1 MGAEQSIQTGERP
14 SEARVQIAAD
24 LSPPIA
30 AAAAAPRKKNELHVF
45 VIDRS
50 GSMNRG
56 NYAKT
61 VADNIVIPTVADNIA
76 KSGGPITV
84 SVHTFNHDHTKE
96 IEFEEV
102 ADAETLR
109 PKLPTVADGSTRYYE
124 TLTEVLNGIPDGK
137 YDLVSIQVFTDGK
150 NNVTSTLGAEATMNE
165 KIQEGRDKGWLF
177 TFVGV
182 DIDPQ
187 ACTTAANEQECSR
200 VRRTAGDADDY
211 GATRVITA
219 TRIDSLRANTA

>member
-1 MGAEQSIQTGERP
+1 MSIQTGEQP
-14 SEARVQIAAD
+14 SEGRVQAAT
-24 LSPPIA
+24 A
-30 AAAAAPRKKNELHVF
+30 AAASPSKKMKELHVF

-50 GSMNRG
+50 GSMSRG

-76 KSGGPITV
+76 KAGGSITV
-84 SVHTFNHDHTKE
+84 SVHTFNHEHTKE
-96 IEFEEV
+96 VEFAEV

-124 TLTEVLNGIPDGK
+124 TLIEVLDSIPDGK
-137 YDLVSIQVFTDGK
+137 YDLVSIQVFTDGM
-150 NNVTSTLGAEATMNE
+150 NNVNSTPDCKMVMDS

-182 DIDPQ
+182 DIAPE
-187 ACTTAANEQECSR
+187 ACTTSANADECCR
-200 VRRTAGDADDY
+200 VTRTAGDADDY
-211 GATRVITA
+211 GATRVITSS
-219 TRIDSLRANTA
+219 RVNSLRNATV